1 MEVPRVPRDV
11 HADLRGAA
19 SGRDL
24 DDVIR
29 AFTSAGEALIEGDL
43 DRAVRLLSWAKAVA
57 PRSVMVREALGVALY
72 QSGDFAAAQAEL
84 AAYRRLSGRQ
94 DQNHLLADCARAT
107 GRDDR
112 VAELIDAMVSDPSVP
127 RDRAV
132 EGLIVQA
139 GHRAD
144 RGDLRGAMA
153 VLERAGLDPDEVQPW
168 HPRVWY
174 AAGDLAERMGRLEEA
189 RQYFEAITAVEDDF
203 LDVEERIAAL
213 GDGR

>member
-1 MEVPRVPRDV
+1 
-11 HADLRGAA
+11 
-19 SGRDL
+19 
-24 DDVIR
+24 
-29 AFTSAGEALIEGDL
+29 
-43 DRAVRLLSWAKAVA
+43 
-57 PRSVMVREALGVALY
+57 MVREALGVALY